1 MGFSHQRRRTPTF
14 CLLTPNCTSTAPPPA
29 PSTVP
34 STVEEPTTRSVHA
47 RLYRILILNDDVTP
61 FGYVILLLE
70 EIFDLSLEMAE
81 HVAWMAH
88 SNGTAVVRICP
99 KPEAEKLVGRAHSR
113 AQRDGFPLAFDLQPE

>member
-1 MGFSHQRRRTPTF
+1 MLTQPAQSTSAPTPTRVS
-14 CLLTPNCTSTAPPPA
+14 TSA
-29 PSTVP
+29 PSTVKAP
-34 STVEEPTTRSVHA
+34 ATRSVHA

-70 EIFDLSLEMAE
+70 DIFELSLEMAE

-88 SNGTAVVRICP
+88 TDGSAVVRICP
-99 KPEAEKLVGRAHSR
+99 KPEAEKLISRAHSR